1 MLSRPTLPAQPRLS
15 STDAVNDL
23 ASIRQVA
30 DHFAVPLSTLHYW
43 ERRGLLTPTRRGGH
57 RYYDRDQ
64 LYRIALIRLWRSTA
78 HLSIDEIATILGN
91 PTTLH
96 NWRNI
101 VTTRITTLETTLTE
115 LTTARDYLRLLLTCP
130 HNHTLDH
137 CESFRAQVDDSLG
150 WGTR

>member
-30 DHFAVPLSTLHYW
+30 DHFAIPLSTLHYW
-43 ERRGLLTPTRRGGH
+43 ERRGLLTPARRGGQ

-78 HLSIDEIATILGN
+78 HMSIDEIATILGDSTR
-91 PTTLH
+91 PH
-96 NWRNI
+96 NWRDI
-101 VTTRITTLETTLTE
+101 VTARITTIETTLTE
-115 LTTARDYLRLLLTCP
+115 LATARTYLHLLLACP
-130 HNHTLDH
+130 HDNALDH
-137 CESFRAQVDDSLG
+137 CEGFRAQVNDSLLG
-150 WGTR
+150 